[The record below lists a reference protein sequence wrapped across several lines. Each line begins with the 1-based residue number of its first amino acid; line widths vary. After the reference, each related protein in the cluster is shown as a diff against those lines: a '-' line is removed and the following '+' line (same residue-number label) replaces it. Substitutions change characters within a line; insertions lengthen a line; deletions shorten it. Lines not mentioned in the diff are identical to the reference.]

1 MAYDL
6 EEQEQ
11 LESLKAWWKQYGN
24 AVTWALIVI
33 LLGLAAW
40 SGWNYW
46 QRVQARD
53 APLLYEQ
60 VTKAA
65 ESRDAEREAR
75 RYRPRRE
82 VRSYRL
88 WPDERAGRGQGA
100 VRSR

>member
-24 AVTWALIVI
+24 AVTWALIVA
-33 LLGLAAW
+33 LLAFAGW

-46 QRVQARD
+46 QRKQAGD
-53 APLLYEQ
+53 AAVLYEQ

-65 ESRDAEREAR
+65 EARDAER
-75 RYRPRRE
+75 
-82 VRSYRL
+82 VKRL
-88 WPDERAGRGQGA
+88 NEGELKRDDA
-100 VRSR
+100 